1 MAKLEHEELTEKIIG
16 GAIEVHRRLG
26 PGFLESI
33 YENALVL
40 EPRKRG
46 LRVEQ
51 QRALSIEYNGVEVG
65 KHILDLFVEDTIVVE
80 LKAIKNLEDVHFSI
94 VRSYLKAVGQ
104 HHGLL
109 LNFAKPTLAVRR
121 VLCP

>member
-16 GAIEVHRRLG
+16 GAIEVHRALG

-40 EPRKRG
+40 
-46 LRVEQ
+46 
-51 QRALSIEYNGVEVG
+51 
-65 KHILDLFVEDTIVVE
+65 E

-109 LNFAKPTLAVRR
+109 LNFAKPTLEVRR